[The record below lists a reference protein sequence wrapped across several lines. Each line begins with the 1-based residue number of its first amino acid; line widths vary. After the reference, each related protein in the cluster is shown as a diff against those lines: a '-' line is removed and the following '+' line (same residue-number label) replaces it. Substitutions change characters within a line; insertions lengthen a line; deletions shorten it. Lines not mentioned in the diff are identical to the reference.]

1 MCGWLPERP
10 SHIDDGALTRDGA
23 VAARVADYVCY
34 VRSKLCLISPLLPW
48 RGAAAIPV
56 PPTGKYFR
64 CYLLFTRTS
73 CNRPATDSGSSR
85 ERPRDV
91 SPHPHSH
98 VSRANGDAISRLV
111 RSKGPQS
118 SATGV
123 EGHGALPLVVATCAM
138 AAATS
143 KMRAAPTA
151 AAERARGDHCRA
163 QRPLLGSVGAH
174 TPPQHRP
181 VPASEV
187 VPPRTLCYARG
198 NARTRSEVFIPCMCR
213 RL

>member
-1 MCGWLPERP
+1 MPR
-10 SHIDDGALTRDGA
+10 TR
-23 VAARVADYVCY
+23 
-34 VRSKLCLISPLLPW
+34 VRSTVHGVLGFITRRCCPNKRARNFVDVPAGFAVISGRHPSASHRQTSTRLLAFHPN
-48 RGAAAIPV
+48 V
-56 PPTGKYFR
+56 
-64 CYLLFTRTS
+64 LQQ
-73 CNRPATDSGSSR
+73 
-85 ERPRDV
+85 
-91 SPHPHSH
+91 SPHLYWQQSRPPRRR
-98 VSRANGDAISRLV
+98 VSSPSLPRVSWANGDAISRLG
-111 RSKGPQS
+111 RPEGPQS
-118 SATGV
+118 SAAGA

-174 TPPQHRP
+174 TPPQHHP

>member
-1 MCGWLPERP
+1 MASRKAIAHRRRRFDEGWSSCSEGCRLRVLCPLEIMFDIP
-10 SHIDDGALTRDGA
+10 AFA
-23 VAARVADYVCY
+23 VAWRV
-34 VRSKLCLISPLLPW
+34 
-48 RGAAAIPV
+48 AIPV

-123 EGHGALPLVVATCAM
+123 EGHGALPLVVATCTM